1 MLPLLMVLLLLSSQV
16 APTVAVSTDR
26 TWYAPSEQVIV
37 HISIDGPVGNW
48 SDPPVWVWLY
58 IDGPDLRNVYFLQLW
73 FNELPCDVGWEIPTD
88 ALEGTYTVTVTWDH
102 QVSETS
108 FIVMT
113 QTQTQTTTTTSS
125 LTSQTE
131 STTTESAN
139 EPPNPWPAFA
149 LIFTATVAL
158 VVFVILLAKWV
169 SA

>member
-88 ALEGTYTVTVTWDH
+88 ALEGTYMVIVTWH
-102 QVSETS
+102 HEYTETS
-108 FIVMT
+108 FIVSG
-113 QTQTQTTTTTSS
+113 QPIPE
-125 LTSQTE
+125 L
-131 STTTESAN
+131 A
-139 EPPNPWPAFA
+139 PAIA
-149 LIFTATVAL
+149 PLLLAL
-158 VVFVILLAKWV
+158 VVCLTTLSLRRSHSPGLSRVLNMT
-169 SA
+169 

>member
-88 ALEGTYTVTVTWDH
+88 ALEGTYTVTVTWGH
-102 QVSETS
+102 QYVETVFLVQAQPIPELPEGWS
-108 FIVMT
+108 IVC
-113 QTQTQTTTTTSS
+113 
-125 LTSQTE
+125 LCIGLLVACVLVRVRPCE
-131 STTTESAN
+131 S
-139 EPPNPWPAFA
+139 
-149 LIFTATVAL
+149 
-158 VVFVILLAKWV
+158 
-169 SA
+169 

>member
-1 MLPLLMVLLLLSSQV
+1 MHPILLVVMLALMQ
-16 APTVAVSTDR
+16 TV
-26 TWYAPSEQVIV
+26 PQVIV
-37 HISIDGPVGNW
+37 TTDRASYSPGDSVRITVTSAGLENDTL
-48 SDPPVWVWLY
+48 WLY
-58 IDGPDLRNVYFLQLW
+58 VDKPDLHNLYFT
-73 FNELPCDVGWEIPTD
+73 ELAAPGGVFVVVLPQD
-88 ALEGTYTVTVTWDH
+88 APDGNYTVTVTWDH

-158 VVFVILLAKWV
+158 VVFAILLAKWV